1 MDLKQLFEKIYNGEI
16 TENDVIVESVKDYNE
31 EYENYILNDEFD
43 FWKYDGDGLLSLS
56 FFKND
61 NNKDYKTSYSIISKE
76 EFERK
81 IDKINKQKKIKSL
94 EYELKKLKGELDDK

>member
-43 FWKYDGDGLLSLS
+43 FWKYDGGELLSLS
-56 FFKND
+56 FF
-61 NNKDYKTSYSIISKE
+61 
-76 EFERK
+76 
-81 IDKINKQKKIKSL
+81 
-94 EYELKKLKGELDDK
+94 